1 VTHRELDIDIE
12 ADARAL
18 ARRALAEDGDADVTS
33 EVAGA
38 AGMRGLG
45 VMEFR
50 DGGVFAGRRYA
61 DAVARQCGDVRVE
74 WLASDG
80 DLVAAGSHVGNI
92 TGDLAQILRAERP
105 MLNMLQRACGIAS
118 TTRTYVDAVA
128 GTGCG
133 VLHTR
138 KTTPGLRGLEISAVL
153 AGGGQLHRSGLSTEV
168 LLKDNHWHALRQR
181 GLSLRGACDAAR
193 SRGITEIYVEV
204 ESEDQLREACD
215 AGATRLLVDNQTP
228 DTFQSWCVLAR
239 GLAPSMEMEASGGI
253 TLSNVR
259 DYALASADF
268 VSTGALSHSVEA
280 ADLALEITEV
290 EG

>member
-215 AGATRLLVDNQTP
+215 IPVMVRPGPRIGTIDGDGSFGRDHAEQRSGLRT
-228 DTFQSWCVLAR
+228 CKR
-239 GLAPSMEMEASGGI
+239 GLRFYGGAE
-253 TLSNVR
+253 SQR
-259 DYALASADF
+259 RGGGPGPGD
-268 VSTGALSHSVEA
+268 H
-280 ADLALEITEV
+280 
-290 EG
+290 